1 MIRHIDAELQSLKDL
16 VLQMGGQVEQALDSA
31 CKCVLAFD
39 AAVFEQ
45 VRKHEGEINDLQI
58 RVDEACVNM
67 LAKQAPVARDLRMV
81 IAIIRLNT
89 DLERMGDQSIN
100 ISLAASDYHRSDLEK
115 KLEKKPVPPQIRE
128 MVTEVN
134 SIVRWVLDSFA
145 RQDLQMAHQVLEQDD
160 VIDRLRDELFSDIK
174 RRMEEGDISVT
185 AGLQLIMIA
194 KNLERLA
201 DHATNIAEE
210 VIFLATGHD
219 VRHGNSGAGS

>member
-1 MIRHIDAELQSLKDL
+1 MIRHIDAELQALKDL
-16 VLQMGGQVEQALDSA
+16 VLQMGGQVEQALDGA

-39 AAVFEQ
+39 SEVFEQ

-100 ISLAASDYHRSDLEK
+100 IALAASDSQKSE
-115 KLEKKPVPPQIRE
+115 PVPPQIRE

-174 RRMEEGDISVT
+174 RRMEDGDISVT